1 MVAMA
6 MPHFEQK
13 IQDGR
18 PKWPPFAKKR
28 EKKRIVAMR
37 LHVALSGSR
46 SHLLT

>member
-18 PKWPPFAKKR
+18 PKWPPFAEKR
-28 EKKRIVAMR
+28 QKT
-37 LHVALSGSR
+37 G
-46 SHLLT
+46 LLPYNYM